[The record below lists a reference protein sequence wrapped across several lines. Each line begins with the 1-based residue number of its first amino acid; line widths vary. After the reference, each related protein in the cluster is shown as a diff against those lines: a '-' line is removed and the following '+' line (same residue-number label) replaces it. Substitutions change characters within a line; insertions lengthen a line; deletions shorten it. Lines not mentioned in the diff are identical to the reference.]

1 MFPLI
6 DFIFLGTNT
15 ATEEVVLAVA
25 VAVAV
30 VVDTVL
36 ILWELSMVEGED
48 S

>member
-6 DFIFLGTNT
+6 DFIFQGTNT
-15 ATEEVVLAVA
+15 AKEEVVMAVA

-30 VVDTVL
+30 AVDTVL